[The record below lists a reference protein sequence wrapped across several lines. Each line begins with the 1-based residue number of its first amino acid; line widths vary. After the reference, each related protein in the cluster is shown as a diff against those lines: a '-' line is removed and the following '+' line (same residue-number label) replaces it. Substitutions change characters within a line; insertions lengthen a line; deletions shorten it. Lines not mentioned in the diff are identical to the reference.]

1 MIGDPQSIK
10 AFKTLITPENVKFFW
25 DSDSDRICSDPYHF
39 AFIRIRNFAQVFSC
53 QFSCDCR
60 RGNTSENLSSRHF
73 KYLFTT
79 ICAELLSSLNLLM
92 SPLVIAI
99 CSQGGFF
106 VPTKGP
112 REVCRLDYVT
122 EWYVPKKA
130 PMSELD
136 DVANEVFAA
145 AEDDTS
151 VQLAL
156 QNCLSESEH
165 HVLTQEEVEEE
176 AVLWANLKRNF
187 YTNFLL
193 KLLTDAV
200 MVLWESSEGF
210 FVPAILSE
218 VCKPRICDRL
228 ICADYIPE
236 AAPDPDIV
244 VSKGSVS
251 NDNTGGEG
259 SGLGDVGNEVFAYDD
274 VA

>member
-1 MIGDPQSIK
+1 MWYFAHNLLGSVSAAGKENPILAAEVFMFKRNVLVYTVQTWSLLLLCAWVVSNIGSV
-10 AFKTLITPENVKFFW
+10 AVHLRGLRRRTWTCLI
-25 DSDSDRICSDPYHF
+25 
-39 AFIRIRNFAQVFSC
+39 
-53 QFSCDCR
+53 
-60 RGNTSENLSSRHF
+60 
-73 KYLFTT
+73 LF
-79 ICAELLSSLNLLM
+79 CSSLLWFIMEIVNYKTE
-92 SPLVIAI
+92 ID
-99 CSQGGFF
+99 GGMIQF
-106 VPTKGP
+106 KHQS
-112 REVCRLDYVT
+112 
-122 EWYVPKKA
+122 KKK
-130 PMSELD
+130 
-136 DVANEVFAA
+136 
-145 AEDDTS
+145 S